1 MALPS
6 SPLAMTLMGVS
17 THVPLDLPSSV
28 LLVATLMD
36 VSTHVPLDSDAAES
50 YKHRNGA

>member
-6 SPLAMTLMGVS
+6 PPPAMTLMGA
-17 THVPLDLPSSV
+17 LPSSV

-36 VSTHVPLDSDAAES
+36 VSTHVLLDSDAAES
-50 YKHRNGA
+50 YKHRKGA

>member
-6 SPLAMTLMGVS
+6 SPLAMTLMGA
-17 THVPLDLPSSV
+17 LPSSV
-28 LLVATLMD
+28 LLVATPMD

>member
-6 SPLAMTLMGVS
+6 SPLAMTLMGAS
-17 THVPLDLPSSV
+17 MGALPSSV

-50 YKHRNGA
+50 YKHRKGA

>member
-6 SPLAMTLMGVS
+6 SPLAMTLMGA
-17 THVPLDLPSSV
+17 LALPSSV
-28 LLVATLMD
+28 LLVATPMD